1 MSDTPVP
8 AANGPPPAPAPKKK
22 RRFSFDNRFLAPIL
36 ITCILLVGWWQFGI
50 TENLPAPWLS
60 QLTSGWITTYS
71 PTFVAIL
78 VAIGLELFLGKL
90 VTGKWPHLASAYI
103 SGISVG
109 ILVRSTEIW
118 PYIVCSLISIASKY
132 AIRFRGRHLWN
143 PSNLGVSVLLFLAP
157 AYVGS
162 LSQHWGNNLW
172 PVVVIWCLGSLTLW
186 RLGRLHISI
195 TYAAAFLL
203 LSLVRSTI
211 TGHRWLTEVAPI
223 TGPMYQLFIFFMITD
238 PKTTPKKKW
247 SQCVVVLLV
256 AIVETILRL
265 YEEPHAPFFALF
277 IVGPITNLIEILW
290 DSRKASRPAAPA
302 VAPAAVTVA
311 SANGSAG
318 PAPAVVPEAP
328 TVPGEAAVPAGAPG
342 NRSS

>member
-1 MSDTPVP
+1 ML
-8 AANGPPPAPAPKKK
+8 KE
-22 RRFSFDNRFLAPIL
+22 
-36 ITCILLVGWWQFGI
+36 W
-50 TENLPAPWLS
+50 
-60 QLTSGWITTYS
+60 TSGWITTYS

-78 VAIGLELFLGKL
+78 VAIGMELFLGKL

-195 TYAAAFLL
+195 TYAVAFLL
-203 LSLVRSTI
+203 LSLVRSAI
-211 TGHRWLTEVAPI
+211 TGNKWLTEVAPI

-238 PKTTPKKKW
+238 PKTTPKEKW
-247 SQCVVVLLV
+247 SQCAVVLLV
-256 AIVETILRL
+256 AIVETILRLL

-290 DSRKASRPAAPA
+290 DSRRKAARPA
-302 VAPAAVTVA
+302 VAPAAAEQAARVNGTTAAA
-311 SANGSAG
+311 S
-318 PAPAVVPEAP
+318 
-328 TVPGEAAVPAGAPG
+328 AAVPAEAAVSAAISG
-342 NRSS
+342 NGSP

>member
-8 AANGPPPAPAPKKK
+8 VPNGQPPPAAPAPKKK

-36 ITCILLVGWWQFGI
+36 ITCILVVGWWQFGI

-60 QLTSGWITTYS
+60 RLTSGLITTYS

-157 AYVGS
+157 MYVAP
-162 LSQHWGNNLW
+162 LSQQWGNNEW
-172 PVVVIWCLGSLTLW
+172 PVVVIWGLGTLILW
-186 RLGRLHISI
+186 RVGRLHISA
-195 TYAAAFLL
+195 TYAVAFLL
-203 LSLVRSTI
+203 LSIVRSAI
-211 TGHRWLTEVAPI
+211 TGHEWLTEVAPG

-238 PKTTPKKKW
+238 PKTTTKRKW
-247 SQCVVVLLV
+247 SQCAVAVLV
-256 AIVETILRL
+256 AVVETILRL
-265 YEEPHAPFFALF
+265 YEEPNAPFYALF

-290 DSRKASRPAAPA
+290 DSRRKAARPAI
-302 VAPAAVTVA
+302 APAAAEQAARLNETTA
-311 SANGSAG
+311 SAS
-318 PAPAVVPEAP
+318 
-328 TVPGEAAVPAGAPG
+328 AAVPAEAAIPAAVSG
-342 NRSS
+342 NGSP